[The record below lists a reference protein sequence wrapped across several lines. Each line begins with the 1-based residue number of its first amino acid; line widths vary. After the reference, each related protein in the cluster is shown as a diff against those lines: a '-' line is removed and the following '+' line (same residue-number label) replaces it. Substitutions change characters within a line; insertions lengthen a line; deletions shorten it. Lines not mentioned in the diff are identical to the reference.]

1 MSSARERQLVLAV
14 AGVGTAAALAY
25 LLLRDRRAPRLSRAL
40 SWTWPSSSNKYLV
53 EDERGDEQEEQH
65 EPRAAR
71 KARTSHETFTGA
83 AKCFATSGYN
93 VQLVAER
100 KATYEQIRKMPRIPE
115 LDYKPSARYV
125 EASIEEVL
133 HPLIDDA
140 GVILVPGAYFGDEGK
155 GKTVD
160 AIARHRGVTVVA
172 RVNSGENAGHTVVSE
187 AGHKYD
193 FHLCPSGLLTP
204 GKVNVIGP
212 ECVMDPVSFM
222 EREISQLHA
231 TNVTYKDR
239 LFVGNVHLV
248 CPHHKLLDLIGSWH
262 APNLSTLMGMGP
274 VHASK
279 ASRRGLRLDH
289 LFNGRDGSG
298 GARERLERD
307 LAEYWGALKAKGVT
321 EKELKAKAMANSKV
335 QAHVLAFIDAADKAQ
350 YVLDLYDKYVVHNPD
365 FPPRA
370 DVSFLL
376 RQTIA
381 SGGKVLLEG
390 PQSYFLSNA
399 AEKFWDSGTSAN
411 TDVAGLL
418 CAARL
423 NLQAGGPQGGVVKP
437 LAINIHKTPGSSRV
451 GSGANPCS
459 FVPQHYFSSTN
470 AQKDDFEAMRL
481 DWRQVSKEY
490 FGAVQSNGLIRPA
503 LHTNASGT
511 YDLGVAMAAATC
523 IHPSHREFG
532 VTSGRPRVVGFFD
545 CVAQAE
551 VMQVQGPYT
560 SISAFDRGDDYDEY
574 GVCVA
579 YVYVHPE
586 GKSLTSNGRVF
597 ESGTVIK
604 AGEQLPTQQILAHCQ
619 PIVKVVRGWRGTP
632 IFARSDWWKQ
642 QKHPATLP
650 EPVCELIDII
660 EHFTGTTVI
669 SIGNGP
675 RADEIIYIKKVGA
688 GGKARQR

>member
-1 MSSARERQLVLAV
+1 M
-14 AGVGTAAALAY
+14 
-25 LLLRDRRAPRLSRAL
+25 RRIFSGIPQ
-40 SWTWPSSSNKYLV
+40 WEQ
-53 EDERGDEQEEQH
+53 EDEDGDDQETDGE
-65 EPRAAR
+65 AKAVR
-71 KARTSHETFTGA
+71 KARASREDFQGA
-83 AKCFATSGYN
+83 AKCFVDSGYN
-93 VQLVAER
+93 KQLVDER
-100 KATYEQIRKMPRIPE
+100 ATTFKAMASVERIPE
-115 LDYKPSARYV
+115 LDYTPSRRYA
-125 EASIEEVL
+125 EAPIEKVL
-133 HPLIDDA
+133 HPLIEQA
-140 GVILVPGAYFGDEGK
+140 SVILVPGAYFGDEGK

-160 AIARHRGVTVVA
+160 AIARHKAVSVVA
-172 RVNSGENAGHTVVSE
+172 RVNSGENAGHTVVSD

-193 FHLCPSGLLTP
+193 FHLCPSGLLTA

-222 EREISQLHA
+222 EREISQLQKTSVA
-231 TNVTYKDR
+231 YKER

-289 LFNGRDGSG
+289 LFNGRDGPG

-307 LAEYWGALKAKGVT
+307 LAEYWGALAHRGITEAEVLAKAKS
-321 EKELKAKAMANSKV
+321 NSKV
-335 QAHVLAFIDAADKAQ
+335 QPHVLGFINATDKAA
-350 YVLDLYDKYVVHNPD
+350 YVLDLFDRVVVHNPD

-376 RQTIA
+376 RQTLA
-381 SGGKVLLEG
+381 KGGKVLLEG

-399 AEKFWDSGTSAN
+399 AEKFWDSGTSAS
-411 TDVAGLL
+411 TDAAGLL

-423 NLQAGGPQGGVVKP
+423 NLQAGGPNGAPIKP

-459 FVPQHYFSSTN
+459 FVPQHYFSATG
-470 AQKDDFEAMRL
+470 ATKEDFEAMKL
-481 DWRQVSKEY
+481 DWRAVSREY
-490 FGAVQSNGLIRPA
+490 FGSVQSNGLLAPG
-503 LHTNASGT
+503 LHTNAVGT
-511 YDLGVAMAAATC
+511 FDLGVAMAAATC

-560 SISAFDRGDDYDEY
+560 SISALDRGDDYDEY
-574 GVCVA
+574 GVCIA
-579 YVYVHPE
+579 YVFVHPE
-586 GKSLTSNGRVF
+586 GLSLESNGRIF
-597 ESGTVIK
+597 TSGTVIK
-604 AGEQLPTQQILAHCQ
+604 AGEQLPTQQILQYCQ
-619 PIVKVVRGWRGTP
+619 PVIKKVRGWRDTP
-632 IFARSDWWKQ
+632 IFGRSQWWQ
-642 QKHPATLP
+642 SQKHPLTLP
-650 EPVCELIDII
+650 APVCELIDII

-675 RADEIIYIKKVGA
+675 RADEIVYIKRV
-688 GGKARQR
+688 

>member
-1 MSSARERQLVLAV
+1 MFALAGTAV
-14 AGVGTAAALAY
+14 AGAAVIAVACA
-25 LLLRDRRAPRLSRAL
+25 RRPKEATPRKRRTSSLTWLLSR
-40 SWTWPSSSNKYLV
+40 SFYEP
-53 EDERGDEQEEQH
+53 EDECGDEQQEEH
-65 EPRAAR
+65 EPEHV
-71 KARTSHETFTGA
+71 RTRRNSHEAVVEGA
-83 AKCFATSGYN
+83 AKCFAKTGYN
-93 VQLVAER
+93 AQLVAER
-100 KATYEQIRKMPRIPE
+100 AATYEQVRDLPRLPE
-115 LDYKPSARYV
+115 LDYVPSTRYV
-125 EASIEEVL
+125 EAPIEDVL
-133 HPLIDDA
+133 HPLIERA

-160 AIARHRGVTVVA
+160 AIARHPGVTVVA
-172 RVNSGENAGHTVVSE
+172 RVNSGENAGHTVV
-187 AGHKYD
+187 ADDGHKYD
-193 FHLCPSGLLTP
+193 FHLCPSGILTP

-222 EREISQLHA
+222 EREISQLQRA
-231 TNVTYKDR
+231 VVAYKAR
-239 LFVGNVHLV
+239 LYVGNVHLV
-248 CPHHKLLDLIGSWH
+248 CPHHKLLDLIGSWN

-289 LFNGRDGSG
+289 LFNHRDGPG

-307 LAEYWGALKAKGVT
+307 LVEYWGALKAKGIT
-321 EKELKAKAMANSKV
+321 EAELLSKAKLNSKV
-335 QAHVLAFIDAADKAQ
+335 QPHVLGFVEAADKAA
-350 YVLDLYDKYVVHNPD
+350 YVLDLFDRWIVNNAD

-370 DVSFLL
+370 DVSFML
-376 RQTIA
+376 RSTV
-381 SGGKVLLEG
+381 SKGGKVLLEG

-399 AEKFWDSGTSAN
+399 AEKFWDSGTSAC

-423 NLQAGGPQGGVVKP
+423 NLQAGGPDGKP
-437 LAINIHKTPGSSRV
+437 IKALTINIHKTPGSSRV

-459 FVPQHYFSSTN
+459 FVPQHYFSATN
-470 AQKDDFEAMRL
+470 ASKDDFEAMQL
-481 DWRQVSKEY
+481 DWRTVSTEY
-490 FGAVQSNGLIRPA
+490 FGSVQPNGLLKPGV
-503 LHTNASGT
+503 HTNGVGT
-511 YDLGVAMAAATC
+511 FDLGVAMAAATC

-586 GKSLTSNGRVF
+586 GKSLVSNGRLF
-597 ESGTVIK
+597 TSGTVIR

-619 PIVKVVRGWRGTP
+619 PVIKMVKGWRDTP
-632 IFARSDWWKQ
+632 IFARSAWWTG
-642 QKHPATLP
+642 QKHPVTLP
-650 EPVCELIDII
+650 KPVCDLIDII
-660 EHFTGTTVI
+660 EHFTNTKVL

-675 RADEIIYIKKVGA
+675 RADEIIYIRRADGTPTPMA
-688 GGKARQR
+688 AFSS